1 MWNTLGGPVYLKNES
16 AEAITLTISS
26 ADDYSLDPGEVL
38 QVLPGQ
44 VVTGTAVGGAALLQ
58 IIAGIVPADES
69 ASKGGGS
76 VVAGGGAAASA
87 SRSTWSVHDNDFTAV
102 IASATTLTLGTFP
115 TALGTP
121 NDEDFCL
128 VVVTDANGLQTAY
141 VPTRNAMT
149 LSGQVLTVA
158 GAAFDGT
165 DLGYDVWIWGPPKSY
180 DLSLNGD
187 YVRELSPLWA
197 RQQNV
202 VVANVSNIAD
212 TTHYYPSAAGIDHS
226 GYRYGIFEVNLDCGA
241 GTVTATVEALAHAS
255 GSWKDVTQ
263 DLFNVAS
270 LVATAGAASDE
281 WAIVVPF
288 VAVGLRLKVVAAT
301 GATTGDVTSYFHG
314 QY

>member
-1 MWNTLGGPVYLKNES
+1 
-16 AEAITLTISS
+16 
-26 ADDYSLDPGEVL
+26 
-38 QVLPGQ
+38 
-44 VVTGTAVGGAALLQ
+44 
-58 IIAGIVPADES
+58 
-69 ASKGGGS
+69 
-76 VVAGGGAAASA
+76 
-87 SRSTWSVHDNDFTAV
+87 
-102 IASATTLTLGTFP
+102 
-115 TALGTP
+115 
-121 NDEDFCL
+121 
-128 VVVTDANGLQTAY
+128 
-141 VPTRNAMT
+141 MT

-158 GAAFDGT
+158 GAAFDAT

-180 DLSLNGD
+180 DASINGD
-187 YVRELSPLWA
+187 QTRELSPLWA
-197 RQQNV
+197 RQNDV

-226 GYRYGIFEVNLDCGA
+226 GYRYGIFEVNLDCDA

-270 LVATAGAASDE
+270 LVATAGSASDT